1 MWDFPQ
7 IVMMD
12 SITVTGEFPFY
23 FRVPDIIKRR
33 KSRKLNK
40 TQREKK
46 NANSKLRILLYIL
59 LTLFSKAQSF
69 ILQRSLPKNKHVL
82 LEGCL

>member
-7 IVMMD
+7 TVMKD
-12 SITVTGEFPFY
+12 SITVAWEFPFH
-23 FRVPDIIKRR
+23 FRVPDVIKRR
-33 KSRKLNK
+33 KGRKLNK

-46 NANSKLRILLYIL
+46 NANSKLRILLNIL

-69 ILQRSLPKNKHVL
+69 ILQCSLLKNKHVL